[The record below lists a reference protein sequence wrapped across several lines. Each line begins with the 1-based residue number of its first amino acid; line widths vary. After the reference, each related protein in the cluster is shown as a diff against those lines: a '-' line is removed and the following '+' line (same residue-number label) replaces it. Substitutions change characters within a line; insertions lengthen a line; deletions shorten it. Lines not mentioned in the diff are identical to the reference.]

1 LLERCLTSCFR
12 QTHPNIEIILVDNNS
27 TDGSVFRAQRLA
39 DGQAHKLKVAHCPTQ
54 GQAFTRNLGFE
65 LAEGRYLQWL
75 DADDELSPEKIARQV
90 AALEI
95 NPDRDIAYC
104 DWEWRFL
111 ENRKVTQTLYFPARQ
126 QDDYLLCL
134 LADYWSAPHV
144 YLLRRAAAERLRAL
158 GHWQTK
164 TRIMADRQYFASAA
178 VIGCRFLYVA
188 GCAARYN
195 SWSSQQLTKSTPLPV
210 RAASGAEIYAR
221 LRGQADK
228 EPAAR
233 FTPEHRWLLDQ
244 SWKIYRLAAAQ
255 DVSGPGRPRH
265 VRNTETGR
273 EIELDAAEMTVL
285 AACARSPQA
294 TILEYHAASAALDL
308 WLDVARSARREGR
321 SRLDALR
328 RLREIL
334 AMPPEIE
341 PEDEQDAAR
350 LPIRPIPLAA
360 PILMKERLAIR
371 HALARLIDKGLLLA
385 VEAGDEGRG

>member
-1 LLERCLTSCFR
+1 MTSCFR

-27 TDGSVFRAQRLA
+27 TDGSVSRAQRLA
-39 DGQAHKLKVAHCPTQ
+39 GGTAHKLKIAHCPTQ
-54 GQAFTRNLGFE
+54 GQAFTRNLG
-65 LAEGRYLQWL
+65 LDMSEGSYIQWL
-75 DADDELSPEKIARQV
+75 DADDEISPEKIARQV
-90 AALEI
+90 AALET

-111 ENRKVTQTLYFPARQ
+111 ENGAAPQTLYFPARQ

-158 GHWQTK
+158 GQWQPK
-164 TRIMADRQYFASAA
+164 ARILADREYFTSAA
-178 VIGCRFLYVA
+178 IIGCRFLYVA
-188 GCAARYN
+188 GCSARYN
-195 SWSSQQLTKSTPLPV
+195 SWSSNQLTKSTPLPV

-221 LRGQADK
+221 LRMQADK

-244 SWKIYRLAAAQ
+244 SWKLYRVAAVA
-255 DVSGPGRPRH
+255 DVPKPGRPRH
-265 VRNTETGR
+265 VRNAETGE
-273 EIELDAAEMTVL
+273 EIELDAAEMAVL
-285 AACARSPQA
+285 AARARSPQ
-294 TILEYHAASAALDL
+294 TTTLEYHAAFVALDL
-308 WLDVARSARREGR
+308 WLGVAKSMRLEGR
-321 SRLDALR
+321 NRPDALR

-341 PEDEQDAAR
+341 PEDERDAAR

-371 HALARLIDKGLLLA
+371 RALARLIAKGLLVE
-385 VEAGDEGRG
+385 VEAGDAGHD